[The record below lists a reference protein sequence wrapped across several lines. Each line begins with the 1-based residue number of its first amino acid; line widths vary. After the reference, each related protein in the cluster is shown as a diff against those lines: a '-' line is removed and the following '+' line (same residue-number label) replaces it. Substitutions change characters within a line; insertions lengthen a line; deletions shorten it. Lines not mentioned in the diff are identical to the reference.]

1 MWVNNLNEVINLYD
15 FIGNY
20 SNLFWDSFFENITFL
35 SWFDNYIFNHYCWQ
49 VSGSFCELTSFW
61 EFLRYFVF
69 WFFINSWDIFTKY
82 YSTTIEFTKNWFPTL
97 ISFWLFLW
105 VLVWNFVLFFTWIW
119 IKKFFE
125 VLKFKN
131 IFKNQVL
138 FSISNFLA
146 YIFWAFWIAWII
158 VFPFFVRILSIQESH
173 FFANCISILLF
184 FSAIFFFIFRKIFAN
199 ESKSNLIIDWIF
211 LRIFPFLWL
220 LSNFFVAFSKEKF
233 KIKLFFILIWA
244 IFNYFICF
252 LFFNFL
258 RWFDLVKLKF
268 INLELLENNSEMV
281 FQLNDFRSLSL
292 IALFIILSWVYLI
305 FLKNKKD

>member
-1 MWVNNLNEVINLYD
+1 MWIKLIEFIQYQDIIRVYNYAFSNWFLNILPY
-15 FIGNY
+15 F
-20 SNLFWDSFFENITFL
+20 SSFFRNIYRYHCLLAENWICTQLTTFWNFL
-35 SWFDNYIFNHYCWQ
+35 QYF
-49 VSGSFCELTSFW
+49 SFW
-61 EFLRYFVF
+61 FL
-69 WFFINSWDIFTKY
+69 INSWDIFIMFNYAKD
-82 YSTTIEFTKNWFPTL
+82 IFTKNWFPTL

-105 VLVWNFVLFFTWIW
+105 VLVWNFVLFFTWTW

-268 INLELLENNSEMV
+268 INLELLENNYEMV

-292 IALFIILSWVYLI
+292 ITLFIILSWVYLI